1 MGHIERQ
8 TILVTGGAGFVGSH
22 LADAVADQNDVI
34 VADDLSAGQRG
45 NVPDA
50 ATFRS
55 VDISQSGVL
64 AELTKNVDIVFHQ
77 AAVVSVERSIN
88 RPMACHDVNTD
99 ATLSLLDL
107 ARERDFRVVL
117 ASSAAIYGH
126 PDSLPIYETDSKA
139 PLSPYGVDKLTIDH
153 YARLYYELYGVET
166 RLYYELYGVE
176 TVALRYFN
184 IFGPRQRAGDYGG
197 VISVF
202 RRQALADDPITID
215 GDGTQTRDFIHI
227 DDVVSA
233 NLRAA
238 KTDHLGEAYN
248 IGRGK
253 QTSIQ
258 TLAELTR
265 DAMDSDSDIVY
276 TEPRPGD
283 IDRSVAD
290 ISKARRDLDFDPSV
304 SLKTGLRT
312 FSS

>member
-1 MGHIERQ
+1 MCDIEGQ

-77 AAVVSVERSIN
+77 AAVVSVKRSIN

-153 YARLYYELYGVET
+153 YA

-253 QTSIQ
+253 QITIQ

-265 DAMDSDSDIVY
+265 DAMDSDSDIVH

>member
-1 MGHIERQ
+1 MCDIEGQ

-22 LADAVADQNDVI
+22 LADAVVDQNDVI

-139 PLSPYGVDKLTIDH
+139 PLSPYGVDKLTVDH
-153 YARLYYELYGVET
+153 YA

-253 QTSIQ
+253 QITIQ

-265 DAMDSDSDIVY
+265 DAMDSGSDIVH